1 MSVLPQPVIAPSD
14 ARAMNAIVRQL
25 PGESRARLLADA
37 TPVAIRKN
45 QVLVDDTSDPAWTYL
60 PCAGLVSLQAL
71 TEGGNSIEVAM
82 VGREGLI
89 GFALG
94 AVAGGPLYRAVVSI
108 PGQTLRVRTDAL
120 LAEFDRVAVT
130 RHVLLTHWP
139 LFVAEI
145 AQSSVCHRFHPARHR
160 LARWLL
166 TAVDRTGLSRL
177 HLTQDDLAVR
187 LGLQRTGVSIASL
200 ALQDLGMIRA
210 RRGHIVVLD
219 RLRLAAAACECYHLP
234 QGGDAAAGRP

>member
-1 MSVLPQPVIAPSD
+1 
-14 ARAMNAIVRQL
+14 MNEIVRQL
-25 PGESRARLLADA
+25 PVESRARLLIDA
-37 TPVAIRKN
+37 APVAIRKN
-45 QVLVDDTSDPAWTYL
+45 QVLADEASDPSWTYL
-60 PCAGLVSLQAL
+60 PCSGLVSLQAL
-71 TEGGNSIEVAM
+71 TEGGSSIEVAM

-94 AVAGGPLYRAVVSI
+94 TFASGRTYRAVVSI

-120 LAEFDRVAVT
+120 FSEFDRVAGT

-139 LFVAEI
+139 LFLAEI
-145 AQSSVCHRFHPARHR
+145 AQSSVCHRFHPARQR

-187 LGLQRTGVSIASL
+187 LGLQRTCVSSASL
-200 ALQDLGMIRA
+200 ALQDLGTIRA
-210 RRGHIVVLD
+210 RRGHIIVLD
-219 RLRLAAAACECYHLP
+219 RPRLADAACECYRLQP
-234 QGGDAAAGRP
+234 PGDAAAGHP